1 VSGAAVDAPR
11 ETPRAVGIRIPAAFA
26 AAVLVLGCFVRFG
39 FSGRALVG
47 AMLCVV
53 LVALSVTDLE
63 TRLIPNRIVLPATA
77 LVLVA
82 QLALYGADASEFV
95 IAAVAAG
102 LFLLLPLLVYP
113 AGMGM
118 GDVKLA
124 VFLGAALGR
133 DVIDAFVVGF
143 FLAAAVAVSILLRE
157 GSTARKHTIAFGPYL
172 AVGGI
177 AALFFGESIVRGV
190 FG

>member
-1 VSGAAVDAPR
+1 
-11 ETPRAVGIRIPAAFA
+11 
-26 AAVLVLGCFVRFG
+26 
-39 FSGRALVG
+39 
-47 AMLCVV
+47 MLCVV